1 MGSAPGVDPDQA
13 VAVVTDLALMLGVWA
28 GAVIVAVL
36 VVLGII
42 RLFLGYWP

>member
-1 MGSAPGVDPDQA
+1 MTGA
-13 VAVVTDLALMLGVWA
+13 VAQFALLLGAWA
-28 GAVIVAVL
+28 GAVIVAIL